1 MTLKSDAK
9 FEQKL
14 TCCLENDM
22 RNLVNFDQS
31 TRKFQNWNFDGILL
45 PRVENIWPYNSQ
57 RSYLSWKWR
66 MIQKLKLLKLSY
78 KIEIE
83 LQKYR
88 GVILHDTKE
97 IYKFW
102 KLTCG
107 LKKDLRNLANFY
119 QSTWKCQNWD
129 FDGILLS
136 KVEKVWP

>member
-57 RSYLSWKWR
+57 RSYLSWKWK

-102 KLTCG
+102 RKPDLWFEKRLEKFG
-107 LKKDLRNLANFY
+107 KFSPDHLK
-119 QSTWKCQNWD
+119 
-129 FDGILLS
+129 LS
-136 KVEKVWP
+136 KLGLWWDPFCPK